1 MKKTLQEEKER
12 ILEISRKINELYD
25 APMAVAENDEDMEE
39 PIQQETDEYHDQ
51 YNKNMSQGFSELEDN
66 KDAEEPV
73 QQETDEYHDQ
83 FNKNMS
89 QGFSSINEG
98 NAFVGA
104 AKKAR
109 EEGKDS
115 FELDGKKYKVTVSKS
130 KK

>member
-73 QQETDEYHDQ
+73 QQETDEYRKRYD
-83 FNKNMS
+83 KNMT
-89 QGFSSINEG
+89 QGFSNINED
-98 NAFVGA
+98 NTFVDA
-104 AKKAR
+104 AKKALT
-109 EEGKDS
+109 EGKDT
-115 FELDGKKYKVTVSKS
+115 FKLKGKKYRVTLSKS